1 LALAQTLK
9 LGQKAQP
16 VRRVWIPKPQS
27 TELRP
32 LGIPVMANRAGQA
45 LVTAALE
52 PEWEARFEPNS
63 YGFRPG
69 RSCQDAIDAIFA
81 SIAGQAKYVLDADI
95 AQCFD
100 RLSHSAILTAVHTS
114 PSIRRQ
120 LKAWLKAGVIENG
133 ELFPTPVG
141 TIQGGNISPLLIN
154 IALHGL
160 ETLIGTRFRRNG
172 CTGFNPPRV
181 ILYADD
187 IVILHR
193 DEQIVRQCQE
203 LVSVWLKERGLELK
217 PSKTRITHTLLVPE
231 GTPGFAFL
239 GFAIRH
245 YPVGKTRSAKDTRG
259 RLLGYKTRIVPS
271 PEAIQHHVQ
280 QLRTIIKSHRHASQ
294 EALIRL
300 LNPVIVGWARYY
312 ARVGSA
318 GIFQSLDNRLYGML
332 RAWATYRHPNKGKR
346 WIAHRYWCFTTGHGW
361 IFQPPRGAPRLYRHG
376 QTAIRRH
383 VKVHGVRSPYDG
395 DWVYWS
401 TRLGQHPGVSPRVAR
416 LLKRQQG
423 KCAEC
428 GLFFAEGDRMEV
440 DHIIPQGSGGTDR
453 RDNLQLLHRHC
464 HDRKTASDPHR
475 PGTCDKRH
483 GTEEPCE
490 GLTLMHGFGAEP
502 GWWHPGLG
510 SDKEGHTIDFLL
522 TPNRDRDA
530 AEAFL
535 HKAIRTQ
542 GLPEKITIDQSGAN
556 TKAIEHYNRD
566 HHTAIIIR
574 HSKYLNNLIEQD
586 HRAVKRLVRPILGFK
601 SIWAARC
608 TIAGIEVMH
617 AIRKG
622 PLVTAGEEYQT
633 PADQFYSLAA

>member
-1 LALAQTLK
+1 MTTVATSPMDRWETLPWKQIQRNVFKLQKRIYRAAGRDDVRTVHRLQRLLVKSRSARLLAVRRVAQEKQGKRSAGIDGVKSLPPTQRLALAQALK
-9 LGQKAQP
+9 IEQKARP

-120 LKAWLKAGVIENG
+120 LKAWLTAGVVEHG

-160 ETLIGTRFRRNG
+160 ETLIGTRFRQNKH
-172 CTGFNPPRV
+172 TGFNSPRV
-181 ILYADD
+181 LRYADD

-203 LVSVWLKERGLELK
+203 LVSGWLKERGLELK
-217 PSKTRITHTLLVPE
+217 PSKTRITHTLTVPQ
-231 GTPGFAFL
+231 GPPGFAFL

-271 PEAIQHHVQ
+271 PEAIQRHIQ
-280 QLRTIIKSHRHASQ
+280 QLRTIIKTHRHAPQ

-318 GIFQSLDNRLYGML
+318 EIFQSLDNRLYGML
-332 RAWATYRHPNKGKR
+332 RAWAAYRHPNKGKR
-346 WIAHRYWCFTTGHGW
+346 WVAHRYWNLTAGHGW
-361 IFQPPRGAPRLYRHG
+361 IFQPAHGKVHLYRHG

-401 TRLGQHPGVSPRVAR
+401 TRLGHHPEVSPRVAR
-416 LLKRQQG
+416 LLKRQAG
-423 KCAEC
+423 KCSAC
-428 GLFFAEGDRMEV
+428 GLFFTESDRMEV
-440 DHIIPQGSGGTDR
+440 DHIRPRSSGGTDR

-464 HDRKTASDPHR
+464 HDHKTASDAR
-475 PGTCDKRH
+475 SLGTSDKRH
-483 GTEEPCE
+483 VTEEPCE
-490 GLTLMHGFGAEP
+490 GLTLMHGSGAEP
-502 GWWHPGLG
+502 GW
-510 SDKEGHTIDFLL
+510 
-522 TPNRDRDA
+522 
-530 AEAFL
+530 
-535 HKAIRTQ
+535 
-542 GLPEKITIDQSGAN
+542 
-556 TKAIEHYNRD
+556 
-566 HHTAIIIR
+566 
-574 HSKYLNNLIEQD
+574 
-586 HRAVKRLVRPILGFK
+586 
-601 SIWAARC
+601 
-608 TIAGIEVMH
+608 
-617 AIRKG
+617 
-622 PLVTAGEEYQT
+622 
-633 PADQFYSLAA
+633 

>member
-1 LALAQTLK
+1 MDRWETLPWKQIQRNVFKLQKRIYRASCRNNARTVRRLQRLLMKSRSARLLAVRRVAQENQGKRSAGVDGVKSLTPPQRLALAQTLK
-9 LGQKAQP
+9 IGQKAQP
-16 VRRVWIPKPQS
+16 VRRVWIPKSQS

-45 LVTAALE
+45 LVTAVLE

-100 RLSHSAILTAVHTS
+100 RLSHSAILTAVHTF

-120 LKAWLKAGVIENG
+120 LKAWLKAGVVENG

-181 ILYADD
+181 IRYADD

-203 LVSVWLKERGLELK
+203 LVSAWLRERGLELK
-217 PSKTRITHTLLVPE
+217 PSKTRITHTLTVPE

-239 GFAIRH
+239 GFAIGH
-245 YPVGKTRSAKDTRG
+245 YLVGKTRSAKDTRG

-271 PEAIQHHVQ
+271 PEAIQRHIQ
-280 QLRTIIKSHRHASQ
+280 QLRLIIKSHRHASQ

-312 ARVGSA
+312 ACVGSA

-332 RAWATYRHPNKGKR
+332 RAWAAYRHPNKGKR
-346 WIAHRYWCFTTGHGW
+346 WIAHRYWCLTTGHGW
-361 IFQPPRGAPRLYRHG
+361 IFQPPHGELRLYRHG
-376 QTAIRRH
+376 QTSIRRH

-395 DWVYWS
+395 DWVYWG
-401 TRLGQHPGVSPRVAR
+401 TRLGQHPEVSPRVAQ

-423 KCAEC
+423 KCPAC

-440 DHIIPQGSGGTDR
+440 DHIIPQGHGGTNR

-464 HDRKTASDPHR
+464 HDRKTASDAHR
-475 PGTCDKRH
+475 PGTSDKRH
-483 GTEEPCE
+483 VTEEPCE
-490 GLTLMHGFGAEP
+490 GPTLTHGFGAEP
-502 GWWHPGLG
+502 GW
-510 SDKEGHTIDFLL
+510 
-522 TPNRDRDA
+522 
-530 AEAFL
+530 
-535 HKAIRTQ
+535 
-542 GLPEKITIDQSGAN
+542 
-556 TKAIEHYNRD
+556 
-566 HHTAIIIR
+566 
-574 HSKYLNNLIEQD
+574 
-586 HRAVKRLVRPILGFK
+586 
-601 SIWAARC
+601 
-608 TIAGIEVMH
+608 
-617 AIRKG
+617 
-622 PLVTAGEEYQT
+622 
-633 PADQFYSLAA
+633 

>member
-1 LALAQTLK
+1 MTTVETTPMDRWETLPWKQLQRNVFKLQKRIYQASCRNDVRTVHRLQRLLVKSRSARLLAVRRVAQENQGKRSAGVDGVKSLTPSQRLALAQTLK

-32 LGIPVMANRAGQA
+32 LGIPVMMNRAGQA
-45 LVTAALE
+45 LVIAALE

-95 AQCFD
+95 AHCFD
-100 RLSHSAILTAVHTS
+100 RLSHSAILTTVHTS

-120 LKAWLKAGVIENG
+120 LKAWLKAGVVENG

-181 ILYADD
+181 IRYADD

-193 DEQIVRQCQE
+193 DEPIVRQCQE
-203 LVSVWLKERGLELK
+203 LVSTWLSDRGLELK
-217 PSKTRITHTLLVPE
+217 PSKTRITHTLTVPE

-245 YPVGKTRSAKDTRG
+245 YPMGKTRSAKDTRG

-280 QLRTIIKSHRHASQ
+280 QLRLIIKSHRHTNQ

-300 LNPVIVGWARYY
+300 LNPVILGWARYY

-318 GIFQSLDNRLYGML
+318 RIFQSLDNRLYGML

-346 WIAHRYWCFTTGHGW
+346 WIAHRYWSLTTGHGW
-361 IFQPPRGAPRLYRHG
+361 IFQPSHGKLRLYRHG

-383 VKVHGVRSPYDG
+383 VKVHGIRSPYDG

-401 TRLGQHPGVSPRVAR
+401 TRLGHHPEVSPRVAR
-416 LLKRQQG
+416 LLKRQHG
-423 KCAEC
+423 KCRTC

-440 DHIIPQGSGGTDR
+440 DHIIPQGCGGTDVN
-453 RDNLQLLHRHC
+453 DNLQLLHRHC
-464 HDRKTASDPHR
+464 HDRKTASDSHR
-475 PGTCDKRH
+475 PGTSDKRH
-483 GTEEPCE
+483 VTEEPCE
-490 GLTLMHGFGAEP
+490 GTTLMHGFGAES
-502 GWWHPGLG
+502 GW
-510 SDKEGHTIDFLL
+510 
-522 TPNRDRDA
+522 
-530 AEAFL
+530 
-535 HKAIRTQ
+535 
-542 GLPEKITIDQSGAN
+542 
-556 TKAIEHYNRD
+556 
-566 HHTAIIIR
+566 
-574 HSKYLNNLIEQD
+574 
-586 HRAVKRLVRPILGFK
+586 
-601 SIWAARC
+601 
-608 TIAGIEVMH
+608 
-617 AIRKG
+617 
-622 PLVTAGEEYQT
+622 
-633 PADQFYSLAA
+633 